1 MQGRVHFVVK
11 DVDLFTSNILP
22 KYYRTHKMTSFM
34 RQLNN
39 YGFSKVKST
48 DQNDKT
54 YEFEHESNQL
64 QPNRPDLLFKIERRR
79 AVKRGSPAHGVK
91 RSRPTGQQLFRT
103 ITSIPSSSHSPSS
116 LSPRLSTAVSP
127 AHSNHERDFAHNV
140 VQAMRHLPGKL
151 PVGIDAMAASVGAD
165 NDNDNNNDDD
175 SSGPAKRR
183 PLRSAS
189 LAARNA
195 IKAAVQDYD
204 DNGDAAAA
212 ASPNAVGGAGADDES
227 SEFDDSPSAS
237 ERDGAPRPASMS
249 QLALVE
255 RGRTQ
260 LNRLR
265 LHEEQP
271 LSLERVPVAAPP
283 TITTIASVD
292 DLTAVGGESFAFA
305 VPQVPPML
313 PQTTPTGFAFR
324 LTPTAQATAQNQPPQ
339 VVVQARLGLT
349 KSGEV
354 WKSMIQ
360 SSVIEPSASAA
371 AATPAVLF
379 DLPRSNSVTDFFGI
393 KRDAVDAGD
402 MLDTGML
409 DDTRAFLKGSAGM
422 NI

>member
-1 MQGRVHFVVK
+1 MTAPT
-11 DVDLFTSNILP
+11 TS
-22 KYYRTHKMTSFM
+22 
-34 RQLNN
+34 
-39 YGFSKVKST
+39 
-48 DQNDKT
+48 
-54 YEFEHESNQL
+54 
-64 QPNRPDLLFKIERRR
+64 
-79 AVKRGSPAHGVK
+79 
-91 RSRPTGQQLFRT
+91 
-103 ITSIPSSSHSPSS
+103 
-116 LSPRLSTAVSP
+116 
-127 AHSNHERDFAHNV
+127 
-140 VQAMRHLPGKL
+140 
-151 PVGIDAMAASVGAD
+151 AA
-165 NDNDNNNDDD
+165 DD

-212 ASPNAVGGAGADDES
+212 AVGRCGGRRRRRVERVRRLALGVGARRCAASGEHVAAGAGRARPHAAQPPAPARGAAAVARARAD
-227 SEFDDSPSAS
+227 
-237 ERDGAPRPASMS
+237 
-249 QLALVE
+249 
-255 RGRTQ
+255 RT
-260 LNRLR
+260 
-265 LHEEQP
+265 
-271 LSLERVPVAAPP
+271 AP

-292 DLTAVGGESFAFA
+292 DLTAVGESFAFTI
-305 VPQVPPML
+305 PQVPPML

-360 SSVIEPSASAA
+360 SSVIEPSANASAT
-371 AATPAVLF
+371 AATTPAAVLF